1 MPILP
6 AKPLELDCHHET
18 VWPCLLRRKI
28 ADCLAS
34 RKFGCNQGLPYCHG
48 YPGKVQPR
56 WLEAYCSSSFAD
68 DEFLQISQESD
79 SIKEIIKT
87 EHTKSKTN
95 KTMANRGGR
104 AAPAGG
110 GKICQF
116 KLVLLGTPRLQDYG
130 HTTSCFRC
138 CPPLLFSSSLL
149 FLRPIILRRSVYGY

>member
-1 MPILP
+1 MKQSGPACFVVKLPI
-6 AKPLELDCHHET
+6 A
-18 VWPCLLRRKI
+18 LRRGSSDVTKVCLTATATQEKYNHDGWKHI
-28 ADCLAS
+28 AL
-34 RKFGCNQGLPYCHG
+34 LLLVY
-48 YPGKVQPR
+48 
-56 WLEAYCSSSFAD
+56 
-68 DEFLQISQESD
+68 DEFLQISQE

-138 CPPLLFSSSLL
+138 SPPLLFSSSLL